1 VFLRAMKR
9 IIITTG
15 VVAALS
21 LLPAPTANATR
32 TASAIPAHPSV
43 AGSPWNGLGL
53 ETWDTPGYYGGNNGG
68 GPLQCSPFTYQC
80 QGVSPRR

>member
-1 VFLRAMKR
+1 MFLRAMKR

-15 VVAALS
+15 AVAALS
-21 LLPAPTANATR
+21 LLPAPTANAYPDCFSNPG
-32 TASAIPAHPSV
+32 APECGGHS
-43 AGSPWNGLGL
+43 WNGPGL
-53 ETWDTPGYYGGNNGG
+53 QTWDTPGYYGGNNGG